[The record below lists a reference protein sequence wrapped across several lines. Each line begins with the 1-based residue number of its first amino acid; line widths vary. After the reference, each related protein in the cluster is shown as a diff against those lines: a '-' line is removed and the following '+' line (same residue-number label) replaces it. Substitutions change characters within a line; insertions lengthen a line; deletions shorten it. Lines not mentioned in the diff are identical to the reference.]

1 MKKTM
6 KIEVHERVLHII
18 YPSPSDIPAD
28 LLQISDA
35 YEGAT
40 YPRIGFN
47 FPFSFLQT
55 HTPRHSLTAYDADYV
70 IGYPEHDILTKR
82 HELQHAKYHMDST
95 YRASIQTLWDSFPSS
110 FQQKVIQQLL
120 HMKYPNRME
129 ILLDEFQAYYTT
141 EKPNFFGKVRR

>member
-1 MKKTM
+1 M
-6 KIEVHERVLHII
+6 KIELRDRVLHIT
-18 YPSPSDIPAD
+18 YPSPSDIPDD
-28 LLQISDA
+28 LLDICSS
-35 YEGAT
+35 YEDAT

-55 HTPRHSLTAYDADYV
+55 HNPRHSLLSYDADYV
-70 IGYPEHDILTKR
+70 IGYPENDILTKR

-95 YRASIQTLWDSFPSS
+95 YRDGIQSLWNSFPSS

-120 HMKYPNRME
+120 HMNYPNRME

>member
-1 MKKTM
+1 M
-6 KIEVHERVLHII
+6 KIELHHRVLHII

-28 LLQISDA
+28 LLHVSHV
-35 YEGAT
+35 YEDAT

-47 FPFSFLQT
+47 FPLSFLQT
-55 HTPRHSLTAYDADYV
+55 HYPRHSLLSYDADYV
-70 IGYPEHDILTKR
+70 IGYPENDILTKR

-95 YRASIQTLWDSFPSS
+95 YRASIHLLWNSFPSA
-110 FQQKVIQQLL
+110 FQERVIQQLL
-120 HMKYPNRME
+120 HMNYPNRME